1 MADPYPIRPI
11 AADEYAYFRRV
22 HDHAFNRGPAS
33 PAFWARALRLFE
45 PDRSLAA
52 FDATLPAGETLVGT
66 TGAFSLRMT
75 VPGAALP
82 VAGVTA
88 VSVLPS
94 HRRRGVLRSLMRR
107 QLTDLAARGEE
118 PVAVLWAS
126 ETPIYARYGYGRAST
141 NAYFRFERGDGA
153 MAATAPADPAL
164 TLRLAEPQ
172 AAAAELAKV
181 YDTVL
186 ATQPGFFARTGDWW
200 ARVLQDDPEERHG
213 FSPLRCLLAADG
225 SSTPILHSS
234 GETPEQQ
241 GKIGVLAGVRGY
253 ALYATVPRWDEATG
267 LPDGSLTVREVMAAD
282 PAAGAALWH
291 SLLTWDLVTSVTAD
305 LRSADDPV
313 LYQLLDQRRA
323 RVRVSDGVWVRIVDL
338 PGALSRR
345 AYSGPVDVVLEV
357 TDELL
362 AGNAGRWRLR
372 ADGAD
377 VSCARTD
384 RPADLALDVRE
395 LGAAY
400 LGGTRL
406 GTLAAA
412 GLVTELRP
420 GTVNRLSAAMTW
432 DPAPWCPQIF

>member
-11 AADEYAYFRRV
+11 AAEEYAYFRRV

-52 FDATLPAGETLVGT
+52 FDANLPAGETLVGT
-66 TGAFSLRMT
+66 TGAYSLRMT

-186 ATQPGFFARTGDWW
+186 PTQPGFFARTEDWW

-225 SSTPILHSS
+225 S
-234 GETPEQQ
+234 
-241 GKIGVLAGVRGY
+241 GVRGY

-323 RVRVSDGVWVRIVDL
+323 RVHVSDGVWVRIVDL